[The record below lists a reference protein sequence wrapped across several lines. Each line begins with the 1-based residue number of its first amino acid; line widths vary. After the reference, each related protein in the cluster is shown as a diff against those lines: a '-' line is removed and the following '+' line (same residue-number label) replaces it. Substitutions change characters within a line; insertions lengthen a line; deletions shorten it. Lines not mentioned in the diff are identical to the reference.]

1 MSKWLYDRQITRPV
15 QIGMVTEKPGQFIV
29 DELGRPGFHAEQ
41 DGTTELLGSSEQE
54 CAEPF
59 VSGHEDAAQ

>member
-1 MSKWLYDRQITRPV
+1 
-15 QIGMVTEKPGQFIV
+15 MVTEKPGQFIV

-54 CAEPF
+54 RAEPF